1 MDRWIDGW
9 VSRATRLA
17 RYTVPRSTYLSIYLS
32 INQSIYLSSYLSI
45 QVLAHL
51 CTAVK
56 GQVAFLCGGAA
67 G

>member
-1 MDRWIDGW
+1 MVGSHALHD
-9 VSRATRLA
+9 SHATRS
-17 RYTVPRSTYLSIYLS
+17 RIFNPSIYLS
-32 INQSIYLSSYLSI
+32 IYLSI